1 MSPARDEA
9 AELHEPSYYEIALTN
24 RQVVVAFVILLVC
37 LLTAFFSG
45 VWLGRTGTL
54 REQATVAANLPAP
67 VETPVDAE
75 GRELREL
82 EFFQEESGDR
92 DRTAQDPVEKRPA
105 AVDSRLVEDV
115 GEAEP
120 AVTPAPPAAVPV
132 PEILDPAERRKR
144 RREERAALESSAQ
157 VRPTPRPAPPEQT
170 ESEPARGES
179 PTPPAP
185 VIPAGRQVIQVL
197 SSPEREKAEQTVERL
212 KTGGLQAFLS
222 PVEVGGLTM
231 YRVRVGP
238 FASREAAN
246 KVAERIRKEYRLDT
260 WVTE

>member
-1 MSPARDEA
+1 MSPARDETA
-9 AELHEPSYYEIALTN
+9 DLHEPSYYEIALTN

-45 VWLGRTGTL
+45 VWLGRAGTL
-54 REQATVAANLPAP
+54 REQAKLAANLPAP
-67 VETPVDAE
+67 AETPVDAE

-82 EFFQEESGDR
+82 EFFQEESADR
-92 DRTAQDPVEKRPA
+92 GPAAQDPVEKPPA
-105 AVDSRLVEDV
+105 AVDSRLVEDL
-115 GEAEP
+115 GEAAP
-120 AVTPAPPAAVPV
+120 SVTPAPPSPVPV
-132 PEILDPAERRKR
+132 PEVLDPAERRRR
-144 RREERAALESSAQ
+144 RREERAALEGSGPA
-157 VRPTPRPAPPEQT
+157 RPSPPPAPVVP
-170 ESEPARGES
+170 ESEPARAAS
-179 PTPPAP
+179 PAPQAP

-197 SSPEREKAEQTVERL
+197 SSPEREKAEQTVTRL
-212 KTGGLQAFLS
+212 KNGGLQAFLS
-222 PVEVGGLTM
+222 PVEVGGHTM